1 MTILLSQPHLTI
13 ERCTTLNSSTLLPN
27 ETDGIAHDCVGETSA
42 RELPRLNLTNVP
54 LNTADIVMFVDGSCK
69 RIWAEQMT
77 VDMPY

>member
-42 RELPRLNLTNVP
+42 RELPRPDLTDVP
-54 LNTADIVMFVDGSCK
+54 LITADIVRFVDGSCK
-69 RIWAEQMT
+69 RIQTEQMSL
-77 VDMPY
+77 DML